1 MYESIDLGFRAPTSR
16 KEREAMTKKAKTK
29 PKPKGAQEGGV
40 LFRGADGNL
49 YFIND
54 SALQQYRLPP
64 DQKKKMESGLRKA
77 FAGCIQQAGV
87 SASDTAS
94 ASDGVLPLP

>member
-1 MYESIDLGFRAPTSR
+1 MV
-16 KEREAMTKKAKTK
+16 KKAKTK
-29 PKPKGAQEGGV
+29 AKPKASTEGGV

-54 SALQQYRLPP
+54 SALQQFRLPP
-64 DQKKKMESGLRKA
+64 DVKRDVVSALRKS

-87 SASDTAS
+87 SASDTVS
-94 ASDGVLPLP
+94 ASDGVLP

>member
-1 MYESIDLGFRAPTSR
+1 MV
-16 KEREAMTKKAKTK
+16 KKVKTK
-29 PKPKGAQEGGV
+29 AKPKGGKEGGV

-64 DQKKKMESGLRKA
+64 EEKREIESSLRKA

-87 SASDTAS
+87 SASDTVS
-94 ASDGVLPLP
+94 ASDGVLP

>member
-1 MYESIDLGFRAPTSR
+1 LERTTR
-16 KEREAMTKKAKTK
+16 KERDVMEKKAKAK
-29 PKPKGAQEGGV
+29 PKRKAGKEGGV

-54 SALQQYRLPP
+54 TDLKKYRLLPA
-64 DQKKKMESGLRKA
+64 DQKNMESSLRKA
-77 FAGCIQQAGV
+77 FAASVQAAGV
-87 SASDTAS
+87 SASDSVS